1 MKKIYEREII
11 HLGDFL
17 EESYEEGFIILF
29 GEKANEDYKEYCA
42 VHVGTDLEGDLK
54 QGDILK
60 LRNVDYKITAVGDV
74 VNTNLAEF
82 GHITLKFDGEVEAE
96 KPGMLHL
103 EKKEIVKL
111 TIGDSI
117 LIYSL

>member
-17 EESYEEGFIILF
+17 EESYDEGFIILF

-42 VHVGTDLEGDLK
+42 IHKGTELSAELK
-54 QGDILK
+54 KGDIVNLADVK
-60 LRNVDYKITAVGDV
+60 YTITAVGDV
-74 VNTNLAEF
+74 VNTNLAEL
-82 GHITLKFDGEVEAE
+82 GHITLKFDGEMSAE
-96 KPGMLHL
+96 KPGTLHL
-103 EKKEIVKL
+103 EKKDIVKL
-111 TIGDSI
+111 ALGDNI